1 MGPLVKNVT
10 ISLDDDLAQRI
21 RVAAAKAGKS
31 VSRYMAEAGRE
42 KIAAD
47 DALGREARNRQAEA
61 RDRILAGPM
70 WDVTEDGRMP
80 TAEERN
86 ARR

>member
-1 MGPLVKNVT
+1 MKNVT
-10 ISLDDDLAQRI
+10 ISLDDELAQLI

-42 KIAAD
+42 KVAAD
-47 DALGREARNRQAEA
+47 DLATSRGMRNRQAEA
-61 RDRILAGPM
+61 LDRILAGPM

-80 TAEERN
+80 TAEQRN